1 MTRGHRHPHASAF
14 RTAFTLI
21 ELMVVIGIIALVVG
35 ILVPTLGA
43 VRDAARKTA
52 STALANDVVTAS
64 SSFIT
69 DQRRAPGHFPQ
80 AMMGTEDNATSGGFT
95 NSENALLDLAGGI
108 VAATGANNPDPAQNT
123 YVDVGPVAGGSIGG
137 SGPLGPGGGSQ
148 GEPEIVRV
156 DNALVGTGRA
166 GGGYLTLKDDVLIA
180 VDGQF
185 GSDPTTPGYGPTAM
199 VDIVDFFGQ
208 PLLIWTPDETAVPP
222 TSRFALK
229 YAGDTD
235 PVPLSDRARFYWG
248 SNAGYLSANRLGQR
262 GIAQS
267 ALSILGLNRDD
278 DEIAASLEGI
288 LGSPAYP
295 GPDPDS
301 PNRTIPLRARGK
313 VVVISAGPDQIYFSS
328 RQDPGS
334 EVAGD
339 TNSVGKVVDYAPRPD
354 SSSAGDPRNNE
365 VDAFDDIVLGSG
377 D

>member
-1 MTRGHRHPHASAF
+1 MTRGHRHPHPSAV

-21 ELMVVIGIIALVVG
+21 ELMVVIGIIALVIG

-69 DQRRAPGHFPQ
+69 DQRRAPGYFPQ
-80 AMMGTEDNATSGGFT
+80 ALMGGENNADMVGFT

-108 VAATGANNPDPAQNT
+108 VTASGANNPDPDQNT
-123 YVDVGPVAGGSIGG
+123 FVDVGPDSS
-137 SGPLGPGGGSQ
+137 SGA
-148 GEPEIVRV
+148 EVRV

-180 VDGQF
+180 ISGQAH
-185 GSDPTTPGYGPTAM
+185 SDPEDEDGTDM

-208 PLLIWTPDETAVPP
+208 PLLIWTPDATAVPP
-222 TSRFALK
+222 TSRFGLK

-235 PVPLSDRARFYWG
+235 PIPLNERARFYWG
-248 SNAGYLSANRLGQR
+248 SNAGYLAADRLGQR
-262 GIAQS
+262 GIAQN
-267 ALSILGLNRDD
+267 ALGILRASQT
-278 DEIAASLEGI
+278 DEDLAASLEGI

-295 GPDPDS
+295 GPDPQNQ
-301 PNRTIPLRARGK
+301 NRTIPLRARGK
-313 VVVISAGPDQIYFSS
+313 VVVMSAGPDQIYFASK
-328 RQDPGS
+328 QDPGS
-334 EVAGD
+334 ETAGD
-339 TNSVGKVVDYAPRPD
+339 TSAIGRVVDYAPRAD
-354 SSSAGDPRNNE
+354 SGSAGDPRNNE